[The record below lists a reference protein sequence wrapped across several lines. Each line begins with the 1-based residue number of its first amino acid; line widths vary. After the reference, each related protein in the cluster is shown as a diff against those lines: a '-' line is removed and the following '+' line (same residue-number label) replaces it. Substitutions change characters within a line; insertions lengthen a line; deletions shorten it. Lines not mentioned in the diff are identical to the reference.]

1 MSGAL
6 EGAVGG
12 WFEGT
17 FDEELQGSDATV
29 DESLDRSDAAIDE
42 ALEVAVE
49 ACDETE
55 DAIECFF

>member
-12 WFEGT
+12 GFEGV
-17 FDEELQGSDATV
+17 FDEELKGSDATV

-42 ALEVAVE
+42 ALVVAVE